1 MPDDFDRRS
10 VLKGLGL
17 AAIGAAGTGTGL
29 EYATQTARAVAPGLG
44 STVNYT
50 DDVIYQ
56 ILTDR
61 FVDGDPS
68 NNPDG
73 DQYDPNDLTKYH
85 GGDWQGIV
93 DRIQDGYL
101 PEMGVTALWISPPVE
116 NVYEIHPNHGTAS
129 YHGFWARDMKKPNP
143 FFGDMSDFEKLVDVA
158 HDHGIKI
165 VIDFAPNHTS
175 PHTGTSDGEGMDGT
189 LYDDGTFV
197 ADYEDDP
204 NGYFR
209 HNGGIENPSYEDAI
223 YRNLFDLSDLD
234 VQESYIDQYLKD
246 AITMWLDKGVDGIRV
261 DAVKH
266 MPPGWQ
272 KTFMD
277 TIYDHEP
284 VFTFGEWFLGTG
296 QSVPEYYEFSNET
309 GMSLLD
315 FRFGQKLRE
324 VLRDRTDDFTG
335 LHDVVEET
343 RAEHDQVI
351 DQVPFIDN
359 HDMARFTKAGADTT
373 DTDIAL
379 AVLLTSRGTPAI
391 YYGTEQYMTGTKQTS
406 ENRASMT
413 GFDRGTTAYT
423 VISKLSTLRRTNPA
437 IAYGKTQQRWING
450 DVYIYEREFG
460 NNVVLVAVNR
470 SDSDWYSIDGLQTA
484 LPGGIYADELEGE
497 LQGWN
502 LTVGDDGTV
511 DTFDF
516 GPRTVSVWSHRG
528 RTDEPTIG
536 HVGPLMGDP
545 GTAVTI
551 NGEGFGDTAG
561 SVQFDSTVA
570 KIDSWSDTR
579 IDLSVP
585 SVAGGYYDVAVTDAS
600 GAQSDA
606 FTDFEVLSGE
616 QVPVRFVVDDAE
628 TEWGEN
634 VYLVG
639 DVHEL
644 GNWDVD
650 RAVGPFFNQV
660 CYEYPTWYYDVN
672 VPAGRD
678 VEFKF
683 VKKDE
688 NGAVVHETGT
698 NRTYTT
704 PSNGTGQYR
713 GAWK

>member
-335 LHDVVEET
+335 LHDVVEENT
-343 RAEHDQVI
+343 RSYEE
-351 DQVPFIDN
+351 F
-359 HDMARFTKAGADTT
+359 ADRSLELVD
-373 DTDIAL
+373 DTHEEAL
-379 AVLLTSRGTPAI
+379 
-391 YYGTEQYMTGTKQTS
+391 
-406 ENRASMT
+406 
-413 GFDRGTTAYT
+413 
-423 VISKLSTLRRTNPA
+423 
-437 IAYGKTQQRWING
+437 
-450 DVYIYEREFG
+450 
-460 NNVVLVAVNR
+460 
-470 SDSDWYSIDGLQTA
+470 DSL
-484 LPGGIYADELEGE
+484 
-497 LQGWN
+497 
-502 LTVGDDGTV
+502 
-511 DTFDF
+511 
-516 GPRTVSVWSHRG
+516 
-528 RTDEPTIG
+528 
-536 HVGPLMGDP
+536 
-545 GTAVTI
+545 
-551 NGEGFGDTAG
+551 
-561 SVQFDSTVA
+561 
-570 KIDSWSDTR
+570 
-579 IDLSVP
+579 
-585 SVAGGYYDVAVTDAS
+585 
-600 GAQSDA
+600 
-606 FTDFEVLSGE
+606 
-616 QVPVRFVVDDAE
+616 VRFEE
-628 TEWGEN
+628 TTTE
-634 VYLVG
+634 V
-639 DVHEL
+639 
-644 GNWDVD
+644 
-650 RAVGPFFNQV
+650 A
-660 CYEYPTWYYDVN
+660 PT
-672 VPAGRD
+672 
-678 VEFKF
+678 E
-683 VKKDE
+683 
-688 NGAVVHETGT
+688 
-698 NRTYTT
+698 
-704 PSNGTGQYR
+704 
-713 GAWK
+713 